1 MASSAS
7 GGEGDT
13 APGTNTMV
21 AGIVFQLV
29 SISVFVYFAFDFLR
43 RATRAGLLSI
53 GKMNSVNYIIFAMI
67 ISIVF
72 IYIRSIYRVIELAQ
86 GWTGYV
92 MTHEVFFIILDGVM
106 MVVAV
111 GIFNIFHPGWL
122 LPSESDFMLPKHQS
136 DSHEMEAQRLRSNE
150 STEYRGYGNH

>member
-7 GGEGDT
+7 NGKGDT

-29 SISVFVYFAFDFLR
+29 SISVFVYCAFDFLR
-43 RATRAGLLSI
+43 RTTRAGLLKLGRMDS
-53 GKMNSVNYIIFAMI
+53 MNCMILAMI
-67 ISIVF
+67 ISVVF

-92 MTHEVFFIILDGVM
+92 MTHEVFFIVLDGVM
-106 MVVAV
+106 MIVAV
-111 GIFNIFHPGWL
+111 GVFNVFHPGWL
-122 LPSESDFMLPKHQS
+122 LPSDSSFTLPKHQS
-136 DSHEMEAQRLRSNE
+136 SHEMEAQRLKGSE
-150 STEYRGYGNH
+150 SPEYRPFGSH